1 MTKKKKTMY
10 EMLEV
15 SPTASDSEIQ
25 AAYQLMSK
33 NLQSARNDK
42 NGEDIDLQ
50 LKVIGVAFNTLSV
63 KRTRDAYDARLGGNA
78 LNNEATS
85 LGMVP
90 IVPKEASSL
99 KTEAMLLKSEAMSLK
114 AEAVSLKADAIALK
128 VDSAYRSSAE
138 SVLDKV
144 SRWLSPVKKAF
155 AIVATLIGIGIVVQL
170 MFMIFVNRQ
179 AATVVAADSKANE
192 KVMLEDYYQR
202 TGVRVATKE
211 EMDSL
216 EADNRREEQRQRL
229 LQEQERVKQKQ
240 DYQYQQFVQ
249 ESRRE
254 GDMVSQNLRIAEEN
268 ARREEERKTQQ
279 AEEAKRMKEEQEAQQ
294 IEQQKESWRRTL
306 TERTTSE

>member
-1 MTKKKKTMY
+1 MY
-10 EMLEV
+10 EMLSV

-25 AAYQLMSK
+25 AAYQLMSE

-42 NGEDIDLQ
+42 NGEDIDFQ
-50 LKVIGVAFNTLSV
+50 LRVIGVAFNTLSV

-78 LNNEATS
+78 LNNAATP
-85 LGMVP
+85 LGLVP

-155 AIVATLIGIGIVVQL
+155 AIVATLIGIGIVVQVL
-170 MFMIFVNRQ
+170 FMLLINRQ
-179 AATVVAADSKANE
+179 AGTIVAADSNANE
-192 KVMLEDYYQR
+192 KVILEDYYQQ
-202 TGVRVATKE
+202 TGVRVGSKA
-211 EMDSL
+211 EMDERIAESHRQ
-216 EADNRREEQRQRL
+216 EQEQRKI
-229 LQEQERVKQKQ
+229 QEQERAQQQQ
-240 DYQYQQFVQ
+240 DRQYQQFVE

-254 GDMVSQNLRIAEEN
+254 GDMVSQNLRIAEET
-268 ARREEERKTQQ
+268 ARREEERRTQQ
-279 AEEAKRMKEEQEAQQ
+279 AEEAKRMKEEQEAER